1 MGREETR
8 LLMSR
13 EESGE
18 LRPLFGEPEGSSFDE
33 LARRLADA
41 TITRG
46 RAIKLAGAVLAGSV
60 LSVFFAPEADAR
72 RRRRRSRRA
81 RCRRRGRK
89 FCKGPL
95 GTSCCPKSVPD
106 VLCSQG
112 VCVGGG

>member
-18 LRPLFGEPEGSSFDE
+18 LRPLFGEPEGSSFDD

-72 RRRRRSRRA
+72 RE
-81 RCRRRGRK
+81 RRGRK

-95 GTSCCPKSVPD
+95 GTSRCPKSVPGA
-106 VLCSQG
+106 LASQG
-112 VCVGGG
+112 ICGAGG